1 MTKNQTNL
9 LINLYDHQ
17 CEPPADFL
25 EECRQYWENIKLIRT
40 SKENAAPI
48 YYGIEPDGTTYFY
61 HGNTKIKVTEH
72 FNNTGKTIS
81 ALLEDVVQYA
91 AESH

>member
-1 MTKNQTNL
+1 MTENQANM

-25 EECRQYWENIKLIRT
+25 EECRQYRENIKRIRR
-40 SKENAAPI
+40 SKENATPT

-61 HGNTKIKVTEH
+61 HGNTKIKVTEY
-72 FNNTGKTIS
+72 FSDSGKPIS
-81 ALLEDVVQYA
+81 VLLEDVVQYA